1 MDQYSGQ
8 RKHSLPPR
16 TNVVL
21 TPIINSRPTNSNA
34 AFSCP
39 DVSTLVQSLQQ
50 ALALE
55 AKFQPKLQLLSTASN
70 TGVRKQ

>member
-1 MDQYSGQ
+1 MHIIGLSCNFQSCVCF
-8 RKHSLPPR
+8 SF
-16 TNVVL
+16 
-21 TPIINSRPTNSNA
+21 TPGKS
-34 AFSCP
+34 SCP

-70 TGVRKQ
+70 TGVSIL